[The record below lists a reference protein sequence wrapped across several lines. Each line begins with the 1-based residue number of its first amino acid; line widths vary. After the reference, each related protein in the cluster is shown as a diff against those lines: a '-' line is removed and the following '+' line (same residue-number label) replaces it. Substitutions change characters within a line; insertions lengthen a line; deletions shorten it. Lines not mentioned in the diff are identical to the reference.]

1 METSVAVDSENKVT
15 ITFQLTS
22 GSISKSGKSTILF
35 TTSGFMKVPGR
46 EGESV
51 SINYIKQ

>member
-1 METSVAVDSENKVT
+1 VKTSVAVDSENKVT